1 MKTDKRIQKPTNAD
15 KADKADN
22 IRQQQIAF
30 LNNFNSAVEQMKGW
44 KMKGET

>member
-1 MKTDKRIQKPTNAD
+1 MKADKRRQKPTN
-15 KADKADN
+15 ADKADN